1 MTFNFTWKS
10 SVMLALSML
19 FATMMEAKEE
29 RKSIGTE
36 ANGMKVKVEFY
47 SPEIVRIVKQ
57 PA

>member
-10 SVMLALSML
+10 SVMLSLSML

-36 ANGMKVKVEFY
+36 ANGMKVKV
-47 SPEIVRIVKQ
+47 
-57 PA
+57 